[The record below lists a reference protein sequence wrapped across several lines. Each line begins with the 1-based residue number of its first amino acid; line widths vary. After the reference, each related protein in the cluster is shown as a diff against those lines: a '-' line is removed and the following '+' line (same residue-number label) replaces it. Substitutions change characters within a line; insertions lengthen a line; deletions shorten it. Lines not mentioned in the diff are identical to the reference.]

1 LRPFI
6 LLLATITNVIIIVY
20 MNEFF
25 VEIAKYEEVEEAK
38 VKRESNNIMT
48 LNDEQLTD
56 GKS

>member
-1 LRPFI
+1 
-6 LLLATITNVIIIVY
+6 